1 LNRVFLFFV
10 TTLLAGFFAAV
21 GSMVGH
27 LGGAVALR
35 FGGIIGGLVGVAIAA
50 RLAVWRSWIARS
62 DFGMTVL
69 AAGIGFLLAAF
80 IALRTL
86 SSPIGPVLSTLLV
99 GIGALIGSGI
109 SAKRQR
115 SLHSR

>member
-1 LNRVFLFFV
+1 LNRVFLFIV
-10 TTLLAGFFAAV
+10 TTLLAGFFAAI
-21 GSMVGH
+21 GSIVGH
-27 LGGAVALR
+27 LGGDVALK

-50 RLAVWRSWIARS
+50 RIAVWRSWIERS
-62 DFGMTVL
+62 DFGATVL

-99 GIGALIGSGI
+99 GIGALLGAGM
-109 SAKRQR
+109 SAERRR
-115 SLHSR
+115 SLRSQ